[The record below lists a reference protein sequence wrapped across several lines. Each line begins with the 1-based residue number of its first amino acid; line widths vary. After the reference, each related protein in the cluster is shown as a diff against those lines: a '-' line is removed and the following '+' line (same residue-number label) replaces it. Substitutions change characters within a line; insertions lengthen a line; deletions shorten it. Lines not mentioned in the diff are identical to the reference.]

1 MTARLSRPFAVLL
14 LVLMCLNAAAVPT
27 PAQSLE
33 PQIEIPTLGL
43 QTSIIM
49 APIVYPTWDVSH
61 LGERIGYLEGTAW
74 FGEAGNTVLAGHAT
88 DAELNPS
95 ILYALDT
102 LEPGAVIRVTADSIE
117 RQYVV
122 TGRYRVVDTD
132 MSLVLPTPHEQLTIL
147 TCAVDSWN
155 GVLFTERII
164 VVALPA

>member
-1 MTARLSRPFAVLL
+1 MTARLSRTFAVLL
-14 LVLMCLNAAAVPT
+14 LVLMCLTAAVPT
-27 PAQSLE
+27 PAQPLE
-33 PQIEIPTLGL
+33 PQIEIPVLGL
-43 QTSIIM
+43 QTSIVM

-74 FGEAGNTVLAGHAT
+74 FGEAGNIVLAGHAT

-102 LEPGAVIRVTADSIE
+102 LEPGAVIRVTVGGIE

-122 TGRYRVVDTD
+122 TGRYRVADND
-132 MSLVLPTPHEQLTIL
+132 MSLVLPTPYEQLTIL